1 SPLPTLTRPTA
12 PSITPPSPAPS
23 PPCSTSTTL
32 LLTPAKP
39 ARSSFSSPNRAS
51 WRHPPS
57 RSTARAASTLAGSA
71 ARPLREPHSTVSRP
85 RPKSAPCRTSWRATA
100 TPSFPALVLPA
111 PGSDMRSAPRTG
123 SSWSSLRIG
132 TLVLS
137 VFSSPCA

>member
-1 SPLPTLTRPTA
+1 SPLPVLTKPTA
-12 PSITPPSPAPS
+12 PSTMPPSPAPS
-23 PPCSTSTTL
+23 PPYSTSTTL

-57 RSTARAASTLAGSA
+57 RSTARAASILAVSA
-71 ARPLREPHSTVSRP
+71 ARPLRGPHSTASRP
-85 RPKSAPCRTSWRATA
+85 RPKSAPSRTSWRVTA

-111 PGSDMRSAPRTG
+111 PEWDTRSVPRTG

-132 TLVLS
+132 TLVLLA
-137 VFSSPCA
+137 FSSLCA